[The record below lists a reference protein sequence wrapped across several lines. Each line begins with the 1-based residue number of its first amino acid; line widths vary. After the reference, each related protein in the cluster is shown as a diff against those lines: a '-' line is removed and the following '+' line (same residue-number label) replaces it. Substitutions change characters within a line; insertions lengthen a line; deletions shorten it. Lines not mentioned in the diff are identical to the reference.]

1 MNRLQKLFANKKD
14 HILSIFFTAG
24 YPKRDNTMEIIRQLD
39 HAGVDLI
46 EVGFPF
52 SDPLADG
59 PVIQHSSLEA
69 IRNGMTLSLLF
80 EQLTELRSIT
90 DVPVLLM
97 GYLNPVLRFGP
108 EKFVEKCAGVGVD
121 GFIIPDMPE
130 TFYEKYLKAAS
141 QKAGLA
147 RIRLITPG
155 SSDERIRQI
164 DATSDCFNYV
174 VSSYGITG
182 RNKSMNSQ
190 ATYFERV
197 NRLALKN
204 PLLIGFGVH
213 DRDSFEQACK
223 YASGA
228 IVGSEFI
235 RQMDKAEGSHGVS
248 AFVETISPRLQI
260 SD

>member
-1 MNRLQKLFANKKD
+1 MNRLQNLFDRKKD

-24 YPKRDNTMEIIRQLD
+24 FPKRDDTMGIIRQLD
-39 HAGVDLI
+39 LAGVDLI

-59 PVIQHSSLEA
+59 PVIQHSSHEA

-80 EQLTELRSIT
+80 EQLAELRTIT
-90 DVPVLLM
+90 EVPVLLM
-97 GYLNPVLRFGP
+97 GYLNPVLQYGP
-108 EKFVEKCAGVGVD
+108 QEFVERCAEVGVD
-121 GFIIPDMPE
+121 GFIIPDLPE
-130 TFYEKYLKAAS
+130 SFYEKQMKAATRKS
-141 QKAGLA
+141 GLL

-155 SSDERIRQI
+155 ATDERILEI
-164 DATSDCFNYV
+164 DSTSDGFNYV
-174 VSSYGITG
+174 VSSYGTTG
-182 RNKSMNSQ
+182 GNKSMNGQ

-213 DRDSFEQACK
+213 DRETFQEACK
-223 YASGA
+223 HARGA

-235 RQMDKAEGSHGVS
+235 RHLEKGGITECVP
-248 AFVETISPRLQI
+248 AFVQSVTLKVQI
-260 SD
+260 SS